1 MPFFSFCRLLSYNYL
16 KPKTKVMANQET
28 HDVTQILQD
37 WREGNA
43 DAAERLF
50 PLVYDEL
57 KRQAR
62 RYLFRERVNHTLQ
75 PTALVHEAY
84 IKMIDQSS
92 LSLQNRAHF
101 FGIASRIMRQILVD
115 HARAYNAEKRGG
127 AAERFSIEDLDILPE
142 QSAADLIELDDA
154 LKRLEA
160 IDERKA
166 KVVDMR
172 FFGGLKD
179 AEIAE
184 VLGVT
189 EKTVRRDWQFAK
201 LWLFRELSE
210 SG

>member
-1 MPFFSFCRLLSYNYL
+1 MS
-16 KPKTKVMANQET
+16 KQET

-37 WREGNA
+37 WRKGST

-62 RYLFRERVNHTLQ
+62 RYLSRERVNHTLQ

-92 LSLQNRAHF
+92 LALENRSHF

-127 AAERFSIEDLDILPE
+127 TAERFSIEDLDILPE

-160 IDERKA
+160 IDERKCR
-166 KVVDMR
+166 VVDMR

-179 AEIAE
+179 AEIAQ

-201 LWLFRELSE
+201 LWLLRELSQ
-210 SG
+210 S

>member
-1 MPFFSFCRLLSYNYL
+1 
-16 KPKTKVMANQET
+16 MANVEMQE
-28 HDVTQILQD
+28 VTQILMD
-37 WREGNA
+37 WRNGNG

-62 RYLFRERVNHTLQ
+62 RYLNRERVNHTLQ
-75 PTALVHEAY
+75 PTALVHEAF

-92 LSLQNRAHF
+92 LALENRAHF

-127 AAERFSIEDLDILPE
+127 TAERFSIEDLDILPE
-142 QSAADLIELDDA
+142 QSAADLIVLDDA
-154 LKRLEA
+154 LKRLEELDA
-160 IDERKA
+160 RKA

-179 AEIAE
+179 AEIAS

-201 LWLFRELSE
+201 LWLFRELAQN
-210 SG
+210 GQ